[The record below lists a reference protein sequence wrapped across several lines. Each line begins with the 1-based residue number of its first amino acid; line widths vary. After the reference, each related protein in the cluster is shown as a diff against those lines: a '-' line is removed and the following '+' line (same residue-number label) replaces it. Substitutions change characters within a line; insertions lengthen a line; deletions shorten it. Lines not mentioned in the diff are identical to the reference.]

1 MAYSMSC
8 IQLQMCSELMAWYPC
23 AVVKVQCQPDA
34 FKHSVSHV
42 HSVLCS
48 TANGS
53 GICCVAFKQA
63 AVHQHPQALKLHSAA
78 ACLVLISLLYKA

>member
-1 MAYSMSC
+1 MARH
-8 IQLQMCSELMAWYPC
+8 PC

-48 TANGS
+48 PANGS
-53 GICCVAFKQA
+53 DICCVAFRQA
-63 AVHQHPQALKLHSAA
+63 AVHQHPQALKLHNAETQTFSIWS
-78 ACLVLISLLYKA
+78 VGPVS